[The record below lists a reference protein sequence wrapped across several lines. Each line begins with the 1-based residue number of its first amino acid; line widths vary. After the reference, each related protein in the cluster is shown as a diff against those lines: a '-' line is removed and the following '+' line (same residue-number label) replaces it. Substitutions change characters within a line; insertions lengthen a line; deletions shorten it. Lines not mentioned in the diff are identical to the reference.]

1 MCYAKHHLYRLL
13 NIMRR
18 NFNYFGLT
26 ILLLIALLSVPQ
38 IGSANE
44 QFDTWLIDLRE
55 EAIAKGISPE
65 TLDIALKDLQ
75 PIPRIIEL
83 DRNQPES
90 KLSYWNYQKRVVTES
105 RIKKGAKLLKTH
117 HTLLEKIKER
127 YGVQPRFLIA
137 IWGLET
143 NFGSYIGKFSVI
155 RATATLAHDAR
166 RNKFFRTELLHSL
179 KIIDEGHISF
189 EDMLGS
195 WAGAMG
201 QLQFMPSTF
210 TRLAVDEDNDGR
222 KDIWHSLPDVFGS
235 ASNFLSSYGWLPG
248 YTWGRKVKLPQGI
261 DQSLIGTKT
270 KMTLAKWQEAG
281 VRSHNGEDLPAAN
294 ISASLIQP
302 SGGNGPSFLVYPN
315 YKAILR
321 WNHSHLYALAVC
333 RLADR
338 IAYRA
343 SLENIVQQ

>member
-1 MCYAKHHLYRLL
+1 MPVI

-18 NFNYFGLT
+18 NFNYFALT
-26 ILLLIALLSVPQ
+26 LLLLIALLSVPQ
-38 IGSANE
+38 LCTGDE
-44 QFDTWLIDLRE
+44 EFDTWLIDLRA

-65 TLDIALKDLQ
+65 TLDIAFKDLK
-75 PIPRIIEL
+75 PIPRVIEL

-90 KLSYWNYQKRVVTES
+90 KMSYWRYQKLVVTES
-105 RIKKGAKLLKTH
+105 RIIKGAQMLQTH
-117 HTLLEKIKER
+117 RNLLEKIKNR
-127 YGVQPRFLIA
+127 YGVQPRFLVA

-155 RATATLAHDAR
+155 RAVATLAHDAR
-166 RNKFFRTELLHSL
+166 RSKFFRSELLHSL
-179 KIIDEGHISF
+179 RILDEGHIGI
-189 EDMLGS
+189 EEMLGS

-210 TRLAVDEDNDGR
+210 TRLAVDEDKDGR

-248 YTWGRKVKLPQGI
+248 YTWGRKVKLPQDL
-261 DQSLIGTKT
+261 DQNLIGTDT
-270 KMTLAKWQEAG
+270 KITLLEWQKAG
-281 VRSHNGEDLPAAN
+281 VRRHNGENLPDAD

-302 SGGNGPSFLVYPN
+302 SGDNGPSFLVYPN

-343 SLENIVQQ
+343 SITNMVSQ

>member
-1 MCYAKHHLYRLL
+1 MNRTS
-13 NIMRR
+13 NI
-18 NFNYFGLT
+18 FGLT
-26 ILLLIALLSVPQ
+26 IFILLALFALPQ
-38 IGSANE
+38 ICSGDDEFNI
-44 QFDTWLIDLRE
+44 WLTDLRA

-65 TLDIALKDLQ
+65 TLDIAFKDLK
-75 PIPRIIEL
+75 PIPRVIEL

-90 KLSYWNYQKRVVTES
+90 KLSYRNYQKRVVTET
-105 RIKKGAKLLKTH
+105 RIRKGSQMLHTHRDLLD
-117 HTLLEKIKER
+117 KIQER
-127 YGVQPRFLIA
+127 YGVQPRFLVA

-143 NFGSYIGKFSVI
+143 NFGSYKGTFPVIGSV
-155 RATATLAHDAR
+155 ATLAHDAR
-166 RNKFFRTELLHSL
+166 RSKFFRSELLHSL
-179 KIIDEGHISF
+179 KILDEGHIGI
-189 EDMLGS
+189 EEMLGS

-210 TRLAVDEDNDGR
+210 TGLAVDEDNDGR

-248 YTWGRKVKLPQGI
+248 HTWGREVTLPQEF
-261 DQSLIGTKT
+261 DQSLIGTDI

-281 VRSHNGEDLPAAN
+281 VRRHNGEDLPDAD

-302 SGGNGPSFLVYPN
+302 SGDKGPSFLVYPN

-338 IAYRA
+338 IAYSA
-343 SLENIVQQ
+343 SLQTN

>member
-1 MCYAKHHLYRLL
+1 M
-13 NIMRR
+13 MRR
-18 NFNYFGLT
+18 NFNIFSL
-26 ILLLIALLSVPQ
+26 IFFMLIALLSVPQ
-38 IGSANE
+38 ICSGDE
-44 QFDTWLIDLRE
+44 EFDSWLTDLRA
-55 EAIAKGISPE
+55 EAIAKGISPA
-65 TLDIALKDLQ
+65 TLDVALKDLK
-75 PIPRIIEL
+75 PIPRVIEL

-90 KLSYWNYQKRVVTES
+90 KLNYWSYQKRVVTET
-105 RIKKGAKLLKTH
+105 RIKKGAQMLQTH
-117 HTLLEKIKER
+117 RDLLERIKER
-127 YGVQPRFLIA
+127 YGVQPRFLVA

-155 RATATLAHDAR
+155 RAVATLAHDKR
-166 RNKFFRTELLHSL
+166 RSKFFRSELLHSL
-179 KIIDEGHISF
+179 RILDEGHIGF

-222 KDIWHSLPDVFGS
+222 KNIWNNLPDVFGS

-248 YTWGRKVKLPQGI
+248 YTWGRQVKLPQGI
-261 DQSLIGTKT
+261 DQSLIGTDT
-270 KMTLAKWQEAG
+270 KMTLVEWQEAG
-281 VRSHNGEDLPAAN
+281 VRRHNGENLPAEN
-294 ISASLIQP
+294 INASLIQP
-302 SGGNGPSFLVYPN
+302 SGDKGPSFLVYPN

-338 IAYRA
+338 IAYTA
-343 SLENIVQQ
+343 SLQTK

>member
-1 MCYAKHHLYRLL
+1 
-13 NIMRR
+13 
-18 NFNYFGLT
+18 
-26 ILLLIALLSVPQ
+26 
-38 IGSANE
+38 
-44 QFDTWLIDLRE
+44 
-55 EAIAKGISPE
+55 
-65 TLDIALKDLQ
+65 
-75 PIPRIIEL
+75 
-83 DRNQPES
+83 
-90 KLSYWNYQKRVVTES
+90 
-105 RIKKGAKLLKTH
+105 
-117 HTLLEKIKER
+117 
-127 YGVQPRFLIA
+127 
-137 IWGLET
+137 
-143 NFGSYIGKFSVI
+143 
-155 RATATLAHDAR
+155 
-166 RNKFFRTELLHSL
+166 LHSL

-248 YTWGRKVKLPQGI
+248 YTWGRKVKLPQEI

-270 KMTLAKWQEAG
+270 KMTLDEWQETG
-281 VRSHNGEDLPAAN
+281 VRRHNGEDLPAAN

-302 SGGNGPSFLVYPN
+302 SGSNGPSFLVYPN

>member
-1 MCYAKHHLYRLL
+1 MNRNS
-13 NIMRR
+13 NI
-18 NFNYFGLT
+18 FGLT
-26 ILLLIALLSVPQ
+26 IFILVALFALPQ
-38 IGSANE
+38 ICSGDDEFNV
-44 QFDTWLIDLRE
+44 WLTDLRA
-55 EAIAKGISPE
+55 EAIAKGISLE
-65 TLDIALKDLQ
+65 TLDIALKDLK
-75 PIPRIIEL
+75 PILRVIEL

-90 KLSYWNYQKRVVTES
+90 KMSYSRYQKLVVTEK
-105 RIKKGAKLLKTH
+105 RIKKGAQMLHTHRDLLD
-117 HTLLEKIKER
+117 KIQDR
-127 YGVQPRFLIA
+127 YGVQPRFLMA

-143 NFGSYIGKFSVI
+143 NFGSYRGKFPVIGSV
-155 RATATLAHDAR
+155 ATLAHDAR
-166 RNKFFRTELLHSL
+166 RSKFFRSELMHSL
-179 KIIDEGHISF
+179 RILDEGHIGI
-189 EDMLGS
+189 EEMLGS

-201 QLQFMPSTF
+201 QIQFMPSTF

-248 YTWGRKVKLPQGI
+248 YTWGRKVTLPQEF
-261 DQSLIGTKT
+261 DQSLIGTDT

-281 VRSHNGEDLPAAN
+281 VRRHNGEALPDAD

-302 SGGNGPSFLVYPN
+302 SGDKGPSFLVYPN

-338 IAYRA
+338 IAYSA
-343 SLENIVQQ
+343 SFQ